1 MIADPHLPFWLAYLL
16 VSVGIAISIALPVL
30 RALIP
35 VPPPLVPVIAARPY
49 LVVGAVSLLTAVLI
63 VALNNGQFS
72 SPYTALLAG
81 YAWDSTLQKVA
92 SR

>member
-1 MIADPHLPFWLAYLL
+1 MTSAPLPFWSAYLL
-16 VSVGIAISIALPVL
+16 VSSGIAISIVLPVL
-30 RALIP
+30 RALVP
-35 VPPPLVPVIAARPY
+35 APPPLIPAAPSGPY
-49 LVVGAVSLLTAVLI
+49 LAVGAVSLLTAVLI
-63 VALNNGQFS
+63 LALNDGQFS

>member
-1 MIADPHLPFWLAYLL
+1 MSAAHLPFWSAYLL
-16 VSVGIAISIALPVL
+16 VSLGIAISMVLPLL

-35 VPPPLVPVIAARPY
+35 APPPLVPALPAKPY

-63 VALNNGQFS
+63 LAFNDGQFS

>member
-1 MIADPHLPFWLAYLL
+1 MSPAPLPFWSAYLL
-16 VSVGIAISIALPVL
+16 VSLGIAISIVLPLVRALLPLPSPLAPVL
-30 RALIP
+30 P
-35 VPPPLVPVIAARPY
+35 SGPY
-49 LVVGAVSLLTAVLI
+49 LAIGTVSLLTAVLI
-63 VALNNGQFS
+63 LAFNDGQFS

>member
-1 MIADPHLPFWLAYLL
+1 MSAAHLPFWSAYLL
-16 VSVGIAISIALPVL
+16 VSLGIAISIVLPLL

-35 VPPPLVPVIAARPY
+35 VPSPRVPVLPAGPY
-49 LVVGAVSLLTAVLI
+49 LAVGAVSLLTAVLI
-63 VALNNGQFS
+63 LAFNDGQFS

-81 YAWDSTLQKVA
+81 YAWDSTLQKLA

>member
-1 MIADPHLPFWLAYLL
+1 MIP
-16 VSVGIAISIALPVL
+16 
-30 RALIP
+30 
-35 VPPPLVPVIAARPY
+35 ARPY

>member
-1 MIADPHLPFWLAYLL
+1 MTIAPLPFWSAYLL
-16 VSVGIAISIALPVL
+16 VSSGIAISIVLPVL
-30 RALIP
+30 RALVP
-35 VPPPLVPVIAARPY
+35 APPPLIPAAPSGPY
-49 LVVGAVSLLTAVLI
+49 LAVGAVSLLTAVLI
-63 VALNNGQFS
+63 LALNDGQFS

>member
-1 MIADPHLPFWLAYLL
+1 MSSAPLPFWSAYLL
-16 VSVGIAISIALPVL
+16 VSSGIAISIVLPVL
-30 RALIP
+30 RALVP
-35 VPPPLVPVIAARPY
+35 APPPLIPAAPSGPY
-49 LVVGAVSLLTAVLI
+49 LAVGAVSLLTAVLI
-63 VALNNGQFS
+63 LALNDGQFS